1 MGQVERNLDQLIAM
15 LVQREPV
22 ELAMDPQGPL
32 NWHQVV
38 LLGTL
43 ELGQVPQ
50 ENWPSISSGAQTYK
64 GTT

>member
-1 MGQVERNLDQLIAM
+1 MGQLEPNLDLLMAM

-22 ELAMDPQGPL
+22 DMEEDPQGPL

-38 LLGTL
+38 LLGTV

-50 ENWPSISSGAQTYK
+50 DMAK
-64 GTT
+64 

>member
-1 MGQVERNLDQLIAM
+1 MGQVETNLDLFIAM

-22 ELAMDPQGPL
+22 GIADDPQGPL

-43 ELGQVPQ
+43 ELGQVPRD
-50 ENWPSISSGAQTYK
+50 K
-64 GTT
+64 K

>member
-1 MGQVERNLDQLIAM
+1 MGQVEPNLDMRIAM
-15 LVQREPV
+15 LVRPEPV
-22 ELAMDPQGPL
+22 DIEQDPQGPL

-50 ENWPSISSGAQTYK
+50 DKWPSISSGAQTYQ